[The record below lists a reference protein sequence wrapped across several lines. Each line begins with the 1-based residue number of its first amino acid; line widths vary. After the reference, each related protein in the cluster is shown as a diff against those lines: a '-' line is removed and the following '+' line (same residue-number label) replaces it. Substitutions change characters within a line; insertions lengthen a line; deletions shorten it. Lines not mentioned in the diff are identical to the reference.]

1 MDRLREEQERKED
14 AEIEQ
19 LLATEK
25 AQRRQPLADLS
36 KKSTGTKRCIKF
48 IYLSMFRFWKCFI

>member
-19 LLATEK
+19 QIAAEK
-25 AQRRQPLADLS
+25 IQRRQPLADLS
-36 KKSTGTKRCIKF
+36 KKSTGRKR
-48 IYLSMFRFWKCFI
+48 